1 MGITGAQAPVRLPF
15 GEDGLMPAVS
25 IPQPGKPSRLAYVRS
40 FSDVNIYKVE
50 TPAVGAP
57 ASAQPSVA
65 IASTRIDRGARF
77 SPDGRRVAF
86 TSDRSGWP
94 EIWISDPDGSGAAQL
109 TFLKAPNAAVP
120 TWSPDGQ
127 TIAFESN
134 AEGQNEIYSM
144 SSGGG
149 KPQRLTT
156 HPANDKIPSFSRD
169 GKWIYFHSNR
179 GGENQIWK
187 VPAAGGE
194 PQQVTSNTGNMALES
209 IDGAWLYYT
218 LFRSLSSL
226 WRIPA
231 SGGPAEKILDSIF
244 SRGFDVVE
252 QGIYYL
258 EPSPSGGIRLQF
270 FQFGSRKST
279 HVTQLERKANREGPF
294 SQPGWAHDPVYSNGL
309 VDHRFDA
316 GGELSLN
323 SFSFKVRRR
332 SSASFATTSTLSSG
346 HRTRRRSL
354 FSSWA

>member
-1 MGITGAQAPVRLPF
+1 MTYPEPPAQGDTLPAVSPNGRFLVFQRVLGSNAAELHLLPLGDGMSAAGPPRRIASVAVSGLAPAWTPRSDEIVFSAQGGLWRMGITGAQAPVRLPF
-15 GEDGLMPAVS
+15 GEDGFMPAVS

-40 FSDVNIYKVE
+40 FSDFNIYKVE

-149 KPQRLTT
+149 KPRRLTT
-156 HPANDKIPSFSRD
+156 HPANDKYPQLLTRRQMDLFSLEPRRGRPD
-169 GKWIYFHSNR
+169 LESAR
-179 GGENQIWK
+179 GGWRTTANYLQHR
-187 VPAAGGE
+187 ACGAGIHRRR
-194 PQQVTSNTGNMALES
+194 MAV
-209 IDGAWLYYT
+209 LYAG
-218 LFRSLSSL
+218 RV
-226 WRIPA
+226 
-231 SGGPAEKILDSIF
+231 
-244 SRGFDVVE
+244 SRPVVE
-252 QGIYYL
+252 NPGVGR
-258 EPSPSGGIRLQF
+258 PGG
-270 FQFGSRKST
+270 K
-279 HVTQLERKANREGPF
+279 
-294 SQPGWAHDPVYSNGL
+294 DP
-309 VDHRFDA
+309 
-316 GGELSLN
+316 
-323 SFSFKVRRR
+323 
-332 SSASFATTSTLSSG
+332 
-346 HRTRRRSL
+346 
-354 FSSWA
+354 